1 MEEVE
6 AKLEDL
12 MPDEDILDGINS
24 IESIRKIEEL
34 MELQRHDIS
43 EVFEN
48 LEVAHEHL
56 AKSCSLMGVLSRTL
70 SSRQLLLLMKASI
83 HPLVKVNTLAGIL
96 DDPKRWKKRDLP
108 ENTSVRAIAT
118 MILMPA
124 AETIRKERVN
134 SPTRLLAATL
144 AFKIIQ
150 KFADGTTQCSMHEKY
165 SIECKELALYLSGC
179 K

>member
-96 DDPKRWKKRDLP
+96 DDPKRWKKKRF
-108 ENTSVRAIAT
+108 
-118 MILMPA
+118 
-124 AETIRKERVN
+124 
-134 SPTRLLAATL
+134 TREH
-144 AFKIIQ
+144 I
-150 KFADGTTQCSMHEKY
+150 S
-165 SIECKELALYLSGC
+165 
-179 K
+179 